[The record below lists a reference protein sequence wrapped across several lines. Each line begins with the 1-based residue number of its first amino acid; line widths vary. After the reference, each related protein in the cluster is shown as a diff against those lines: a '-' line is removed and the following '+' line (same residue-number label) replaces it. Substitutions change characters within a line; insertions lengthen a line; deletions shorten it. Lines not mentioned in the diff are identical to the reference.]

1 MLIYTT
7 NQIPF
12 SDEIDPKNSIVC
24 MYGDISNNGSL
35 RKELAMATLKKRR
48 GSWYA
53 RVLWYDNHGRK
64 KEKQVPLRTKSK
76 VAARERLGTV
86 NKDELEIKL
95 TDNQEALLNLR
106 IQKALQ
112 QLEHPQKIRSLK
124 REIAQIKTVI
134 REYDL
139 SIRGN

>member
-1 MLIYTT
+1 MLT
-7 NQIPF
+7 
-12 SDEIDPKNSIVC
+12 
-24 MYGDISNNGSL
+24 
-35 RKELAMATLKKRR
+35 KELGKL
-48 GSWYA
+48 
-53 RVLWYDNHGRK
+53 
-64 KEKQVPLRTKSK
+64 
-76 VAARERLGTV
+76 
-86 NKDELEIKL
+86 NKDELQSKL

>member
-1 MLIYTT
+1 ML
-7 NQIPF
+7 
-12 SDEIDPKNSIVC
+12 K
-24 MYGDISNNGSL
+24 
-35 RKELAMATLKKRR
+35 KELGKL
-48 GSWYA
+48 
-53 RVLWYDNHGRK
+53 
-64 KEKQVPLRTKSK
+64 
-76 VAARERLGTV
+76 
-86 NKDELEIKL
+86 NKDELQTKL

-139 SIRGN
+139 GIRGN

>member
-1 MLIYTT
+1 M
-7 NQIPF
+7 Q
-12 SDEIDPKNSIVC
+12 K
-24 MYGDISNNGSL
+24 
-35 RKELAMATLKKRR
+35 KELGKL
-48 GSWYA
+48 
-53 RVLWYDNHGRK
+53 N
-64 KEKQVPLRTKSK
+64 Q
-76 VAARERLGTV
+76 
-86 NKDELEIKL
+86 DELQTKL

-139 SIRGN
+139 GIRKN